1 MREVPFSAIQ
11 FPIFEGLKSSWS
23 NYQGSPV
30 DSVQVGLC
38 GSVAGGFAAA
48 ITTPLDV
55 TKTRLM
61 LGPPEGKAPYVG
73 CAYDNIHCMLLVYSL
88 PMCPTEE
95 APQGSA
101 CGLHNKCRANLPLN
115 SNFCALICTLL
126 NRVFAEWWT
135 R

>member
-61 LGPPEGKAPYVG
+61 LGAPEGKAPYVG
-73 CAYDNIHCMLLVYSL
+73 CAHDNVFFMGATLCVQPQRPLEDLCADCMTTVLL
-88 PMCPTEE
+88 
-95 APQGSA
+95 SA
-101 CGLHNKCRANLPLN
+101 L
-115 SNFCALICTLL
+115 SSTLCL
-126 NRVFAEWWT
+126 QNGGHDEPYRC
-135 R
+135 